1 VGVNCALPIQP
12 MANVNRPK
20 GICPA
25 GNPFDNPD
33 PDGEATSHG
42 FP

>member
-1 VGVNCALPIQP
+1 VGVNGALPIQP

-20 GICPA
+20 GICTA
-25 GNPFDNPD
+25 GNPLDNPD
-33 PDGEATSHG
+33 SGGEATSHG